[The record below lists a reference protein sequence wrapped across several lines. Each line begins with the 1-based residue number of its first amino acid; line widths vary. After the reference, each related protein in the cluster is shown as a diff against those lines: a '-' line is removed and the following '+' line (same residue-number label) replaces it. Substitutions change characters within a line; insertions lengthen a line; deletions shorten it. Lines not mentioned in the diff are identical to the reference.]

1 MTSPTCTHQSCQR
14 MANLLSKVRSSVLR
28 RKKRRRSAASEEGQV
43 VKKRRKGSASVTED
57 SLEEGR
63 IAAFV
68 EWCEEV
74 GITLHPKVCWT
85 ECVQLQGCVPCHLM
99 FTSLNHTP
107 LSDMYTALYWSA
119 WFLCCSGCGGIGGH
133 CRRRAS
139 GTHPSSRPPKL
150 LQQLCT

>member
-1 MTSPTCTHQSCQR
+1 MLIVGVAALIPYDYPQR
-14 MANLLSKVRSSVLR
+14 MANLLSKVRYSVLR

-74 GITLHPKVCWT
+74 GITLHPKVCWS
-85 ECVQLQGCVPCHLM
+85 ECVAAGAV
-99 FTSLNHTP
+99 
-107 LSDMYTALYWSA
+107 
-119 WFLCCSGCGGIGGH
+119 
-133 CRRRAS
+133 
-139 GTHPSSRPPKL
+139 
-150 LQQLCT
+150 

>member
-1 MTSPTCTHQSCQR
+1 

-68 EWCEEV
+68 EWCGEV

-85 ECVQLQGCVPCHLM
+85 ECVQLQGCVNATCVPCHLM
-99 FTSLNHTP
+99 SP
-107 LSDMYTALYWSA
+107 LSKP
-119 WFLCCSGCGGIGGH
+119 
-133 CRRRAS
+133 
-139 GTHPSSRPPKL
+139 HPSLCPPVYSFTL
-150 LQQLCT
+150 VGMVPVLQWVWWHWGTLQKASVWHSSLEPPS